1 MKRTVVCIS
10 HATGAGGSEVGRL
23 VAERLGFWYVDED
36 ILAHA
41 AAKGGVDPDALA
53 DEERRKSWLARV
65 LGELAGGATGEAWA
79 VLGPMTPVPD
89 QSSATS
95 EELRALIREAIEETA
110 AQGKVVI
117 VAHAASHAIG
127 GRKEALRVLVTGS
140 PETRAERLRESDRL
154 NEAEAG
160 RAVKEADAA
169 RADYLRRFHEVDEER
184 PTHYDLV
191 VNTDQLS
198 VEQAAELVSSAASQ

>member
-23 VAERLGFWYVDED
+23 VAERLGFRYVDED
-36 ILAHA
+36 IVAQA
-41 AAKGGVDPDALA
+41 AAKGGVDPGELA
-53 DEERRKSWLARV
+53 DEERRKSFLARM
-65 LGELAGGATGEAWA
+65 LDEFGRGASGEAWA
-79 VLGPMTPVPD
+79 LLGPMPPPG
-89 QSSATS
+89 QGATS
-95 EELRALIREAIEETA
+95 DDLRALIREAIEETA
-110 AQGKVVI
+110 ARGDAVI

-127 GRKEALRVLVTGS
+127 RRQDVLRVLVTAS
-140 PETRAERLRESDRL
+140 PDARAARLS
-154 NEAEAG
+154 EAEKLEEAAAV

-169 RADYLRRFHEVDEER
+169 RADYLRRFHDVDDER

-198 VEQAAELVSSAASQ
+198 LEQAAELVSAAASA